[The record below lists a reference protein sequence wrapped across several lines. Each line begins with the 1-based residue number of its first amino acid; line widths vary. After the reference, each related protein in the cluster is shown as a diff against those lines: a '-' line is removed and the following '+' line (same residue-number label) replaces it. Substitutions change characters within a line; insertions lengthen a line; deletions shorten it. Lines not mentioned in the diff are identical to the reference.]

1 MTVNPLFDILMN
13 EQDIDMF
20 IKSFDDFLKHSEV
33 AIEEQNAA
41 RAHREEATFYLE
53 QRAAEHEV
61 TVDYYVQEFL

>member
-13 EQDIDMF
+13 EQDINMF

-33 AIEEQNAA
+33 AIEEQKY
-41 RAHREEATFYLE
+41 REEATFYLE

>member
-1 MTVNPLFDILMN
+1 MTANPLFDIIMN

-53 QRAAEHEV
+53 
-61 TVDYYVQEFL
+61 

>member
-33 AIEEQNAA
+33 AIEEQK
-41 RAHREEATFYLE
+41 HREEATFYLE